1 MYPSNECTWENNLAD
16 VIDVVNG
23 QHKTY
28 TLIESDLK
36 NGNFH
41 AYPYQTLEE
50 DWGVVAI

>member
-1 MYPSNECTWENNLAD
+1 MYPSNECTWENNLAG

-23 QHKTY
+23 QHQTY

-41 AYPYQTLEE
+41 AKHLKRI
-50 DWGVVAI
+50 GAL